1 VLQITALVYIVVSVG
16 LKSILIWLWQT
27 INALQ
32 LLVLIPLMC
41 KFMPANALL
50 FNESVRSMMALET
63 IQVFFFGNTILKP
76 ESVLHERLIFAGY
89 ENVALVELLGGYNI
103 IVIVALG
110 GPILWLLFY
119 AY

>member
-1 VLQITALVYIVVSVG
+1 MIPSEAADTFASIVSGAVIFLQIIALVYIVISIS

-32 LLVLIPLMC
+32 LLVLLPLMC

-63 IQVFFFGNTILKP
+63 I
-76 ESVLHERLIFAGY
+76 
-89 ENVALVELLGGYNI
+89 
-103 IVIVALG
+103 
-110 GPILWLLFY
+110 
-119 AY
+119 